1 MADED
6 ERLAF
11 VIGQWVETCKTVLRL
26 KMSEGDL
33 LAALQ
38 AIDDYEEGR
47 LANTEALAV
56 YGQKK
61 IARDAIARQ
70 KEGT

>member
-38 AIDDYEEGR
+38 EIADYESGSLTYDDMR
-47 LANTEALAV
+47 DIALN
-56 YGQKK
+56 
-61 IARDAIARQ
+61 AIARQ
-70 KEGT
+70 KGGA